1 MDSSGRLVEATS
13 LLGTAGNRTVVILT
27 HPTLR
32 DPVRSWI
39 AEFARD
45 RVLVLAPDE
54 AAEWDLGGCGVD
66 FGPAATFGQ
75 LTRQLKKVGAIDVV
89 VTLLPTEL
97 LPGTDSD
104 QFSLFSRVFRF
115 LKPGGAYLLDR
126 AVVPTSGSVLG
137 QERWF
142 EMLAESEEPKP
153 PGQASSPK
161 AELATAVGTVITSRD
176 LVVVTKRVKDYLI
189 LREADID
196 PVLSAREPGIEL
208 RILDR
213 RAGGELDVRAN
224 LTIHGRSPVPPPW
237 PDRIAYPELTLRH
250 YRGDLASSGATLLFT
265 GSTILPDSF
274 RWHLSEQPYNPRVT
288 ASGKEFGR
296 IPSRFV
302 PRDRL
307 AGDFYSLDNTYS
319 GHFGHLLTE
328 VVSRLW
334 GWQRA
339 KEEIGDLKALIHMK
353 HRSGKDPKLERE
365 IFTAF
370 GIDPSDL
377 VWVNKPVYLDSVV
390 SASPMWHMEDP
401 HTVHPDLT
409 DTWHRLTDG
418 LLRGAHPSGTPER
431 IFVSRSEG
439 LHRVCRNG
447 PEVESLFA
455 DRGFEV
461 IYPET
466 MPLRRQVE
474 LFAGAKVVAGFGGSA
489 MFNVMHTARLE
500 HTIVLAHGAYTARNE
515 HLYAAL
521 LGGELTYFYSE
532 PDTPEPADTVS
543 KKAFF
548 GDWDFDF
555 AQHRDALVA
564 LLDDL

>member
-1 MDSSGRLVEATS
+1 MEVAS
-13 LLGTAGNRTVVILT
+13 LLGTPGKRTVVIVA
-27 HPTLR
+27 HPSLR
-32 DPVRSWI
+32 DPVRSWM

-45 RVLVLAPDE
+45 RVVVLAPDE
-54 AAEWDLGGCGVD
+54 AAEWDLAGAGVE
-66 FGPAATFGQ
+66 FGIAATFGE
-75 LTRQLKKVGAIDVV
+75 LTRELKKVGAIDVV

-104 QFSLFSRVFRF
+104 QLSLFSRIFRF

-126 AVVPTSGSVLG
+126 AVVPTSSEVLG

-142 EMLAESEEPKP
+142 EMLASSEEPKRS
-153 PGQASSPK
+153 GQAGARK
-161 AELATAVGTVITSRD
+161 TDLGTAVGTVITSRD
-176 LVVVTKRVKDYLI
+176 FVLVTKRVKDYLI
-189 LREADID
+189 LREGDID
-196 PVLSAREPGIEL
+196 PILSAREPGTQL

-213 RAGGELDVRAN
+213 RAGGEFDVRAN
-224 LTIHGRSPVPPPW
+224 LTIHGRSPVPQPW
-237 PDRIAYPELTLRH
+237 SDRIAYPELTLRH

-274 RWHLSEQPYNPRVT
+274 RWHLSERPRNPRVT
-288 ASGKEFGR
+288 SSGKEFGR

-302 PRDRL
+302 PQQHL
-307 AGDFYSLDNTYS
+307 AGNFYSLDNTYS

-334 GWQRA
+334 GWRRA
-339 KEEIGDLKALIHMK
+339 KDEIEDLKALIHMK

-377 VWVNKPVYLDSVV
+377 VWVNKPVYVDSVV
-390 SASPMWHMEDP
+390 SASPMWHMENP

-418 LLRGAHPSGTPER
+418 LLRGARPSGTPER
-431 IFVSRSEG
+431 IFVSRGEG
-439 LHRVCRNG
+439 LHRACRNSA
-447 PEVESLFA
+447 EVESIFA

-466 MPLRRQVE
+466 LPLRRQAE

-489 MFNVMHTARLE
+489 MFNVMHATQLE
-500 HTIVLAHGAYTARNE
+500 HTIVLTHGAYTARNE

-532 PDTPEPADTVS
+532 PDTPQTADASS
-543 KKAFF
+543 KDTFF

-555 AQHRDALVA
+555 AQHRDTLVA
-564 LLDDL
+564 LLDGL